1 MCFHADEVQNRVGF
15 AQQTVGAY
23 KKIET
28 AAKAEFSDREAAIGS
43 VTCAL
48 DEIGG
53 PHKHPLHLCVAVCAK
68 IDIVILGRIGL
79 AALPADLGWG
89 DVLGMVAHLGGNTGS
104 GIGRGD
110 GSIAVGNPA
119 APRVRVQ
126 HRLCHPS

>member
-48 DEIGG
+48 DEIE
-53 PHKHPLHLCVAVCAK
+53 
-68 IDIVILGRIGL
+68 GRINTRCTS
-79 AALPADLGWG
+79 ALPSALK
-89 DVLGMVAHLGGNTGS
+89 
-104 GIGRGD
+104 
-110 GSIAVGNPA
+110 
-119 APRVRVQ
+119 
-126 HRLCHPS
+126 